1 MLKRNG
7 LAKNILQDDIIYYF
21 KYREFTIF
29 TVDDHISDNSLQIN
43 IRFTFTV
50 YEFIIVYKYI
60 VLSIFI
66 YIYIYIIIF
75 NYIYLI
81 IVTSRNGLPNCE
93 QDPSYNEGARAT

>member
-1 MLKRNG
+1 M
-7 LAKNILQDDIIYYF
+7 AKNILQDDIIYYF

-50 YEFIIVYKYI
+50 YEFITVYKYM
-60 VLSIFI
+60 VLSNFI

-81 IVTSRNGLPNCE
+81 IVTSRNGLPNSE